1 MSGFQ
6 PENIIFLAHF
16 KNKNR
21 FPEFPWKMASEQH
34 CVTIHKLLYW
44 QGKKRKL
51 FFFSFCV
58 LYLVCSLHS
67 AFCTRGQDIE
77 GFFVEKWALDPRGF
91 VLIGKLSLP

>member
-6 PENIIFLAHF
+6 LENIIFLAHF

-44 QGKKRKL
+44 QGKKKKTVFL
-51 FFFSFCV
+51 LILHFV
-58 LYLVCSLHS
+58 LSLQS
-67 AFCTRGQDIE
+67 AFCILYPWTGYQRDFSLRSGH
-77 GFFVEKWALDPRGF
+77 
-91 VLIGKLSLP
+91 LIPGDLS